1 MSGKIFPWPEIC
13 IYMINKWIGYHPT
26 AKQAGY
32 EDDATNFG
40 EVSTIDNH
48 ESSQAEQLTL

>member
-1 MSGKIFPWPEIC
+1 
-13 IYMINKWIGYHPT
+13 MINKWIGYHPT